1 MATFAVVIG
10 NVHSVV
16 CVCGDGND
24 KWSKVCSL
32 YCNTVYICTKQIS
45 EEQPHFLKSCVTGN
59 FFAFS
64 LPLYYPTQNIIS
76 HSDLFLPPS
85 IHKPRLQTAEN
96 KGNLY
101 CGFKECPWFFGGVAY
116 TVRMSHPALYPGFFR
131 HFPGKAKQLRV
142 RKFELNDFF
151 DWVKLVLGLS

>member
-1 MATFAVVIG
+1 MDKRGMLHFAVYASPFILGCCTHYSAKIMATFAVVIG

-16 CVCGDGND
+16 CVCSDGND

-45 EEQPHFLKSCVTGN
+45 EEQPPFLSRVSPEI

-101 CGFKECPWFFGGVAY
+101 CGFKECP
-116 TVRMSHPALYPGFFR
+116 
-131 HFPGKAKQLRV
+131 
-142 RKFELNDFF
+142 
-151 DWVKLVLGLS
+151 